1 MATEIR
7 IEKDSNIVDVV
18 LAEARH
24 ERIDSDVR
32 KNANKL
38 LRDLASDPNPNNK
51 YQISQLVKFA
61 VNDIIKRDT
70 NYLDVLADVK
80 RVGFGD
86 KAEFDVK
93 LPGIKAF
100 IQAKG
105 ATTPRTKN
113 AHKTVSLETLSV
125 SARPVINIV
134 EIQNGLANAADVIND
149 ASFQMEC
156 AMNGFIANV
165 LTTAAA
171 TWNSPYYG
179 TGSGLVKA
187 TLDPMVMHWIRTGGA
202 AIFGDIGENA
212 KLAQLTG
219 FVANA
224 TAGTMQFSGNI
235 IDEQNRNGVIGTY
248 LSSQVVNLVNPLKED
263 GTDGYLFDQK
273 KLFIVPTAIDPG
285 MRPLKVVFEGDVFST
300 EATNI
305 NDLSWEIRLD
315 QYFNAAIA
323 KGVRPYLSMYADS
336 SVG

>member
-1 MATEIR
+1 MAIQ
-7 IEKDSNIVDVV
+7 IYKDSEIVNVAI
-18 LAEARH
+18 AEARK
-24 ERIDSDVR
+24 ERIDSEVR
-32 KNANKL
+32 ENANKL
-38 LRDLASDPNPNNK
+38 IKDLASDPNPNNK
-51 YQISQLVKFA
+51 YQIAQLVKFA
-61 VNDIIKRDT
+61 VDDIVKRDT
-70 NYLDVLADVK
+70 NWLENLADVK

-113 AHKTVSLETLSV
+113 ARKTVSLETLSV

-134 EIQNGLANAADVIND
+134 ELQNGLANAADVIND
-149 ASFQMEC
+149 ASYQMEC
-156 AMNGFIANV
+156 AMYGYIENV

-171 TWNSPYYG
+171 TWSSPYYG
-179 TGSGLVKA
+179 TGSGLVKS
-187 TLDPMVMHWIRTGGA
+187 TLDPMVMHWVRVGGGA
-202 AIFGDIGENA
+202 AIFGDIGENT

-219 FVANA
+219 FTANS
-224 TAGTMQFSGNI
+224 TTQQFSGNI
-235 IDEQNRNGVIGTY
+235 INEQNANAVIGTY
-248 LSSQVVNLVNPLKED
+248 LSAKVVNLMNPLKED
-263 GTDGYLFDQK
+263 GTDSFLYDMK
-273 KLFIVPTAIDPG
+273 KLYIVPTGVDAG

-305 NDLSWEIRLD
+305 DDLSWEIRLD

>member
-1 MATEIR
+1 MAIEIR
-7 IEKDSNIVDVV
+7 KDSQIVDVA
-18 LAEARH
+18 LAAARN
-24 ERIDSDVR
+24 ERIDSEVR
-32 KNANKL
+32 KNADQLIK
-38 LRDLASDPNPNNK
+38 DLASDPNPNNK
-51 YQISQLVKFA
+51 YQIAQLVKFA
-61 VNDIIKRDT
+61 VDDIIKRDT
-70 NYLDVLADVK
+70 NWLDNLADVK

-113 AHKTVSLETLSV
+113 TRKTVSLETIAV

-134 EIQNGLANAADVIND
+134 ELQNGLANAADVIND
-149 ASFQMEC
+149 ASYQMEC
-156 AMNGFIANV
+156 AMNGYIENV

-171 TWNSPYYG
+171 TWSAPYYG
-179 TGSGLVKA
+179 TGSGLVKS
-187 TLDPMVMHWIRTGGA
+187 TLDPMVMHWVRAAGGA
-202 AIFGDIGENA
+202 AIFGDIGENTG
-212 KLAQLTG
+212 LAQLTG
-219 FVANA
+219 FTANS
-224 TAGTMQFSGNI
+224 TTQQFAGNI
-235 IDEQNRNGVIGTY
+235 INEQNTNAVIGTY
-248 LSSQVVNLVNPLKED
+248 LSAKVVNLMNPLKED
-263 GTDGYLFDQK
+263 GTDGFIFDKK
-273 KLFIVPTAIDPG
+273 KLYIVPTGVDAG

-305 NDLSWEIRLD
+305 DDLSWEIRLD